1 MTTDEE
7 LVMDLALSALENLFG
22 IPDKWTGEGGGDV
35 AVWRLGGS
43 YRAQQAITAIKQ
55 ARAAPVQ
62 KRPQNCGTSYCSCV
76 ECVMEPAPVQEPE
89 YWNVIDPA
97 GNIVAS
103 ETDAIRGWARI
114 AGSYK
119 PTVEGLLGFH
129 DQGWRVLPKVTPP
142 AATVQVSP
150 LEFVTMAMEKEHL
163 VGKPLFWAEWPNKEN
178 T

>member
-76 ECVMEPAPVQEPE
+76 ECVMEPAPVQEPVQNNPLDCGV
-89 YWNVIDPA
+89 YLGSGKDHVIKHHVSYGPA
-97 GNIVAS
+97 QRTWVGLTDEDSQDVIQRAMHSITGGDNTFTLSANKIWVAIVR
-103 ETDAIRGWARI
+103 E
-114 AGSYK
+114 
-119 PTVEGLLGFH
+119 VEAKL
-129 DQGWRVLPKVTPP
+129 R
-142 AATVQVSP
+142 
-150 LEFVTMAMEKEHL
+150 EK
-163 VGKPLFWAEWPNKEN
+163 N